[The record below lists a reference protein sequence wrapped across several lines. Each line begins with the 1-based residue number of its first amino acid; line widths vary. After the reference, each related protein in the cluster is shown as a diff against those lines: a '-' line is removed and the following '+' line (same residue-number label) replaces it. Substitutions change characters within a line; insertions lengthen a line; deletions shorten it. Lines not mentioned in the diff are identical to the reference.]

1 MKTSKDQTIQDFL
14 NETASNNPVPGGGSI
29 SALNGAIATAL
40 AEMLANLTIGKK
52 NYLEVEHKMKVT
64 TQEMSLQRT
73 LFFGAIDRDAEAY
86 KLVFDA
92 YKLPKI
98 TEEEKTSRVNQIQE
112 ATKQAALIP
121 MEIAQR
127 AFDLMD
133 TIEFTT
139 RKGNKNAVTDGCI
152 SMMTCRTAVLGA
164 LLNVRINL
172 GGIKDAEFVSH
183 LADKCNTMEKET
195 KEKEKELMDWVISE
209 IQ

>member
-1 MKTSKDQTIQDFL
+1 MYSKDLSIQNFL
-14 NETASNNPVPGGGSI
+14 TKTASNTPVPGGGSI

-52 NYLEVEHKMKVT
+52 NYADVEDNMKITVHD
-64 TQEMSLQRT
+64 MCIQRT
-73 LFFGAIDRDAEAY
+73 LFFEDIDRDAEAY

-92 YKLPKI
+92 FKLPKE
-98 TEEEKTSRVNQIQE
+98 TEEQKLNRANQIQQ

-133 TIEFTT
+133 TIAFTT
-139 RKGNKNAVTDGCI
+139 RNGNKNAVTDGCI
-152 SMMTCRTAVLGA
+152 SMMICRTAVLGA

-172 GGIKDAEFVSH
+172 GSINDTEFVIE
-183 LADKCNTMEKET
+183 LDLKCSKMEVETIQKEQ
-195 KEKEKELMDWVISE
+195 ELIEWVKTSL
-209 IQ
+209 